1 MEVYR
6 LSRERFAGS
15 LSGRGAAIC
24 GARWNSV
31 GVELIYTAGNRS
43 LAMAEVVVHL
53 TLASLPDDFV
63 MMKILIPDYID
74 YREVNVEELPLHWN
88 AFPYPSADQRI
99 GDQFVAEN
107 LYCVLK
113 IPSAVTKGDFNYLI
127 NPKHPDF
134 SVISIVEVTKFPFD
148 RRIFK

>member
-15 LSGRGAAIC
+15 LSGRGTAIR

-53 TLASLPDDFV
+53 TLASLPDDYV
-63 MMKILIPDYID
+63 MMKIMIPENLIL
-74 YREVNVEELPLHWN
+74 REVTLNELPLNWN
-88 AFPYPSADQRI
+88 AFPYPSSDQRI

-127 NPKHPDF
+127 NPNHPDF
-134 SVISIVEVTKFPFD
+134 SFISIVEVTKFPFD